1 MLFDVLLV
9 ADTRNQVDLL
19 PGEGLLGLLE
29 HVGVADVEGIEDSIG
44 VDAKHLLLCHTQ
56 LIKYY

>member
-1 MLFDVLLV
+1 MLLDVLLV
-9 ADTRNQVDLL
+9 ADTGDEVDLL
-19 PGEGLLGLLE
+19 SGEGFLCLLE

-44 VDAKHLLLCHTQ
+44 VDPEHLLCHTQ